1 MVAPGMVCDNIG
13 HLGLIRLYLNLTGG
27 CFLPLFATMAS
38 LVSEMDIFVP
48 KRFVFG
54 QVEALFW
61 SCAWFVHP
69 VFKNKEFFFCRG
81 GVWACQKGPAQSLT
95 ATPLLWGWYAGEVA
109 RWIPLIRAWVSNSW
123 FTNSGPW
130 SLKIRLIFAPLKAW
144 ICLQVEIQSI
154 KAKTS
159 RETTTADLFSTG
171 TKNWIKMPVLSC
183 STLSAAAIK
192 YRFSSKL

>member
-13 HLGLIRLYLNLTGG
+13 HLGLIRLHLNLTGG

-69 VFKNKEFFFCRG
+69 LFKNKEFSFVG
-81 GVWACQKGPAQSLT
+81 GGGLSLPKGTVAIPKV
-95 ATPLLWGWYAGEVA
+95 GVA
-109 RWIPLIRAWVSNSW
+109 RKV
-123 FTNSGPW
+123 
-130 SLKIRLIFAPLKAW
+130 K
-144 ICLQVEIQSI
+144 
-154 KAKTS
+154 
-159 RETTTADLFSTG
+159 TADAS
-171 TKNWIKMPVLSC
+171 
-183 STLSAAAIK
+183 
-192 YRFSSKL
+192 